1 MHLYASRCVRD
12 LATQLQYAPR
22 EVRARFLRRIEDFL
36 PEIQP
41 SRRYPASFVA
51 HRVTGFENEAEAPT
65 AVAGRVLIEDLGRLL
80 DVASRDLREPAADA
94 DEPIATLAEVSRR
107 CSVCPRTLRRWRRE
121 RGLPLRWFLLD
132 GGRLRLG
139 VRESAL
145 RRFLARHAHEA
156 DRSARFSRLSQAER
170 ERIVRLARRLRR
182 TTGEGIT
189 RVARR
194 VAALLGRSPETVRYT
209 LRAHDAAHPDAPVFD
224 RAPGPLT
231 AAERRRIAALHA
243 EGVPVADLCR
253 RYGRSRSAVYGAIHA
268 AAVERVLAQRITY
281 VPSDEFSAPDAER
294 TILGAGGPEP
304 YPAPARAPADRDP
317 EDPLRAVLS
326 RIPVLTAED
335 ERHLFRRYNYLKYR
349 LARLQERVRR
359 QGYRAAVVKAFDRF
373 SRAAEAAR
381 RELLTRNLRL
391 VASVARRHAGP
402 LVGFHDLVGG
412 GVLVLMRAV
421 DHFDYTRGTK
431 FSTYA
436 TWALTREFARTIPEE
451 NYRLAA
457 FATGREEV
465 LRAAGRTD
473 EERGRTE
480 ALAHLRHLLDRA
492 VASLSGI
499 EREVIR
505 ERFGLKPAG
514 RPMTLRE
521 VGGRHRLTAERIR
534 QIQNRALAKLR
545 SLVGAEAIESLPV

>member
-1 MHLYASRCVRD
+1 MHSYASRCVRD

-41 SRRYPASFVA
+41 S
-51 HRVTGFENEAEAPT
+51 EAEAPT
-65 AVAGRVLIEDLGRLL
+65 AVAGRVLIQDLVRLL
-80 DVASRDLREPAADA
+80 DAASKGLRESAADVG
-94 DEPIATLAEVSRR
+94 ERILTHAEVSRR

-132 GGRLRLG
+132 GGRPRLG
-139 VRESAL
+139 LRESVL
-145 RRFLARHAHEA
+145 RRFLARHPHQAG
-156 DRSARFSRLSQAER
+156 RSARFSRLSQAER
-170 ERIVRLARRLRR
+170 ERVVRLARRLRR

-194 VAALLGRSPETVRYT
+194 VAALVGRSPETVRYT
-209 LRAHDAAHPDAPVFD
+209 LRAHDAARPDARVFG
-224 RAPGPLT
+224 RASEPLT
-231 AAERRRIAALHA
+231 PAERRQIAALRA
-243 EGVPVADLCR
+243 GGVPVADLCR

-281 VPSDEFSAPDAER
+281 VPSDEFSGADAER
-294 TILGAGGPEP
+294 TILSAGGPEP
-304 YPAPARAPADRDP
+304 YPPPACPPAEHNPD
-317 EDPLRAVLS
+317 DPLRAVLS

-335 ERHLFRRYNYLKYR
+335 ERRLFRRYNYLKYR
-349 LARLQERVRR
+349 LARLQERIRR

-402 LVGFHDLVGG
+402 LVGFQDLVGG

-421 DHFDYTRGTK
+421 EHFDYTRGTK

-505 ERFGLKPAG
+505 ERFGLEPSG

-545 SLVGAEAIESLPV
+545 SLVGAEALESLPV